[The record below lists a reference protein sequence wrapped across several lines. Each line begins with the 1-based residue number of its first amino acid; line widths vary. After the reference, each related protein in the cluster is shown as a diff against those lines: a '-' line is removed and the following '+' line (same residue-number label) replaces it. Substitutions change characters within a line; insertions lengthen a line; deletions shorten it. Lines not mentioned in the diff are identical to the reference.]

1 MRSKIFQ
8 AVLDQTP
15 KEVKIFVDLYGDLV
29 VRINQ
34 LLAEKGIKRRELAE
48 KLDKKPSEISKW
60 LGGEHNFTLRSLA
73 KLSAELGEPLL
84 EVPRRTTQYNFIEYG
99 TFSNTRTYVEYNSA
113 EYQTQGRN
121 WVVNEDPQSYKTISD
136 AG

>member
-15 KEVKIFVDLYGDLV
+15 KDVKIFVDLYGDLV

-48 KLDKKPSEISKW
+48 KLEKKPSEISKW

-73 KLSAELGEPLL
+73 KLSAELGAL
-84 EVPRRTTQYNFIEYG
+84 
-99 TFSNTRTYVEYNSA
+99 S
-113 EYQTQGRN
+113 
-121 WVVNEDPQSYKTISD
+121 
-136 AG
+136 